1 MATSFLLVNFL
12 DEIRAEGYLKLVEP
26 DTVFCVRPVLD
37 LELSPVLSVGCTLS
51 LRYFF
56 TKASVRIYGMVLT
69 FHVFVIPTVKF
80 PYIGTHSDF

>member
-26 DTVFCVRPVLD
+26 DTVLCVRPVLD

-56 TKASVRIYGMVLT
+56 TKASGSNFFVKDILRPSSIELVVLAGDKS
-69 FHVFVIPTVKF
+69 P
-80 PYIGTHSDF
+80 